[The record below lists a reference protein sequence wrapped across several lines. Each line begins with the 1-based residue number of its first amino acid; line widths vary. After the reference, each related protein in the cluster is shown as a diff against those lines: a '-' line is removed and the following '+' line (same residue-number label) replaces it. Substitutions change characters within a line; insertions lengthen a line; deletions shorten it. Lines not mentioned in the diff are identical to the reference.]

1 MNRIQFLFSRAVLIL
16 ATILSALALTSPS
29 HAAGFPI
36 DKSSTQMSGL
46 WYNANESGW
55 GMSVTHQ
62 FGVMF
67 VAIYTY
73 DASGAPTWYVASGCN
88 VVGDGCSDSLLRVS
102 GGEPLT
108 SVWSGANKQT
118 TPVGNI
124 RFSFTTIDKGDVF
137 FTINGVSSSK
147 AITRL
152 LFASPVSPPT
162 GGSDYPILFK
172 SVRIDGVSFK
182 IRGSDPS
189 TASCDATVT
198 FTNTGA
204 STIAGITLRFD
215 IIVGG
220 VTVRQVPFLWSGL
233 AAGAT
238 ASDTAGVSSGTGGTG
253 GLGCDYFTLRFNPL
267 ASFAQ

>member
-1 MNRIQFLFSRAVLIL
+1 MNRFKLLLSRGVFIL
-16 ATILSALALTSPS
+16 ATVLSTLALMSTS

-36 DKSSTQMSGL
+36 DKSTTQMSGL

-152 LFASPVSPPT
+152 LFASPVTPPT
-162 GGSDYPILFK
+162 GGSDYPISFK
-172 SVRIDGVSFK
+172 SLRIDGVSFK
-182 IRGSDPS
+182 IRGSDS

-204 STIAGITLRFD
+204 STIAGVTLRFD

-220 VTVRQVPFLWSGL
+220 VTTRQVGFLWSGL

-238 ASDTAGVSSGTGGTG
+238 ASDTALIANGTGGTG
-253 GLGCDYFTLRFNPL
+253 GIGCDYFTLRFNPL
-267 ASFAQ
+267 ASFA